1 MAKAYASEAAVNCA
15 NLAIQVYG
23 GAGFNEETG
32 MPKLARDARIYT
44 ICESTLTT
52 CWIVVYALHPP
63 DYQGV
68 TRIATNG
75 PDEGTSQIQRLI
87 ISRHLSAL
95 YPA

>member
-44 ICESTLTT
+44 ICKSDSTTLT
-52 CWIVVYALHPP
+52 I
-63 DYQGV
+63 
-68 TRIATNG
+68 
-75 PDEGTSQIQRLI
+75 DEGTSQIQRLI
-87 ISRHLSAL
+87 VSRHLSAL

>member
-44 ICESTLTT
+44 ICMCSLGQADDRRGDVADPALDHFPPLELTLSCLAYPTGFITT
-52 CWIVVYALHPP
+52 
-63 DYQGV
+63 
-68 TRIATNG
+68 
-75 PDEGTSQIQRLI
+75 
-87 ISRHLSAL
+87 
-95 YPA
+95 

>member
-44 ICESTLTT
+44 ICESILTT
-52 CWIVVYALHPP
+52 C
-63 DYQGV
+63 
-68 TRIATNG
+68 
-75 PDEGTSQIQRLI
+75 
-87 ISRHLSAL
+87 
-95 YPA
+95 